1 MLKKRMTP
9 GQLHSRTATALAAV
23 ERALAEL
30 RRGGIVVLRDDDGAG
45 GLVIAA
51 ESCGPR
57 ALQRLHGLAQDAP
70 VLVTTR
76 RRAEA
81 IGMEI
86 PPHIAGGMGET
97 NKPITLDLPEGVPVD
112 VILRPHESAP
122 PDHQGGSSRHI
133 ALRSLSRPVV
143 SHAPR
148 IAQTAIELAKLARLL
163 PAVVLGPLSRDQGN
177 KRRAW
182 AREQDL
188 IYVDAADVLGYEE
201 TASRNLQQVAQAHV
215 PLEGAE
221 KARILAWRPSDG
233 GKEHLA
239 IVVGEIDP
247 TEPVLIRLHSECFT
261 GDLLGSLRCDCG
273 LQLRGAITEIA
284 KQGSG
289 VLLYLAQEG
298 RGIGLVNKLRAYEL
312 QDDGFDTIDANEQL
326 GFDADERIYAP
337 AATILARMGIKRV
350 RLMTNNPQKITQLER
365 YGIEVAER
373 VAHSFPANGHNE
385 NYLRTKAERAGHL
398 L

>member
-1 MLKKRMTP
+1 M
-9 GQLHSRTATALAAV
+9 
-23 ERALAEL
+23 AEL
-30 RRGGIVVLRDDDGAG
+30 RRGGVVMLRDEDGSC

-57 ALQRLHGLAQDAP
+57 ALQRLQGLAQDAP
-70 VLVTTR
+70 ALVTTR

-112 VILRPHESAP
+112 IILRPHESEGA
-122 PDHQGGSSRHI
+122 GRHV
-133 ALRSLSRPVV
+133 ALRHLSRPIV
-143 SHAPR
+143 SYAPR
-148 IAQTAIELAKLARLL
+148 IAETAIELAKLSRLL
-163 PAVVLGPLSRDQGN
+163 PAVVLGPLSRDPNN
-177 KRRAW
+177 KRRDW

-188 IYVDAADVLGYEE
+188 VYVEASAILNYEE
-201 TASRNLQQVAQAHV
+201 ISSRNLQQVAQAHV

-221 KARILAWRPSDG
+221 NARILAWRPTDG

-273 LQLRGAITEIA
+273 VQLRGAITQLNKA
-284 KQGSG
+284 GSG

-312 QDDGFDTIDANEQL
+312 QDEGFDTIDANEQL
-326 GFDADERIYAP
+326 GFDADERIYVP
-337 AATILARMGIKRV
+337 AATMLSRMGIKRV
-350 RLMTNNPQKITQLER
+350 RLMTNNPEKISQLER
-365 YGIEVAER
+365 HGIEVVER
-373 VAHSFPANGHNE
+373 VAHAFPANGHNE

>member
-1 MLKKRMTP
+1 M
-9 GQLHSRTATALAAV
+9 
-23 ERALAEL
+23 AEL
-30 RRGGIVVLRDDDGAG
+30 RRGGIVVLRDDDGQG
-45 GLVIAA
+45 GLALAA
-51 ESCGPR
+51 ECWGPS
-57 ALQRLHGLAQDAP
+57 ALQRLQGLAQGEP

-86 PPHIAGGMGET
+86 PPHIAGGMGEI

-112 VILRPHESAP
+112 IILRPHE
-122 PDHQGGSSRHI
+122 GGTGKGAGENGARHI
-133 ALRSLSRPVV
+133 ALRHLSRPIV

-148 IAQTAIELAKLARLL
+148 IAETAIELAKLARLL
-163 PAVVLGPLSRDQGN
+163 PALVLGPLSRDPGN
-177 KRRAW
+177 KRRQW
-182 AREQDL
+182 ARDQD
-188 IYVDAADVLGYEE
+188 IVYVDVADVLAYEE
-201 TASRNLQQVAQAHV
+201 SAAKNLQQVAQASV

-221 KARILAWRPSDG
+221 NTRILAWRPSDG

-273 LQLRGAITEIA
+273 VQLRGAIEMISR
-284 KQGSG
+284 QGSG

-312 QDDGFDTIDANEQL
+312 QDEGFDTIDANEQL

-337 AATILARMGIKRV
+337 AATMLTRMGIKRV
-350 RLMTNNPQKITQLER
+350 RLMTNNPEKIKQLAR

-385 NYLRTKAERAGHL
+385 NYLRTKAKRAGHL

>member
-1 MLKKRMTP
+1 
-9 GQLHSRTATALAAV
+9 
-23 ERALAEL
+23 
-30 RRGGIVVLRDDDGAG
+30 VVN
-45 GLVIAA
+45 
-51 ESCGPR
+51 
-57 ALQRLHGLAQDAP
+57 
-70 VLVTTR
+70 
-76 RRAEA
+76 RAE
-81 IGMEI
+81 
-86 PPHIAGGMGET
+86 
-97 NKPITLDLPEGVPVD
+97 
-112 VILRPHESAP
+112 
-122 PDHQGGSSRHI
+122 
-133 ALRSLSRPVV
+133 
-143 SHAPR
+143 R

-163 PAVVLGPLSRDQGN
+163 PAVVLGPLTGDPKN
-177 KRRAW
+177 KRRDW
-182 AREQDL
+182 ARDQDL
-188 IYVDAADVLGYEE
+188 IYVDAVDVLAYEE
-201 TASRNLQQVAQAHV
+201 NASRNLHQVAQAHV

-221 KARILAWRPSDG
+221 NARILAWRPSDG

-273 LQLRGAITEIA
+273 VQLRGAIAEIA
-284 KQGSG
+284 KRGSG

-312 QDDGFDTIDANEQL
+312 QDEGFDTIDANEQL

-337 AATILARMGIKRV
+337 AATMLARMGIKRV
-350 RLMTNNPQKITQLER
+350 RLMTNNPQKISQLER

>member
-1 MLKKRMTP
+1 MSP
-9 GQLHSRTATALAAV
+9 AEVQSRTAAALTAV

-30 RRGGIVVLRDDDGAG
+30 RRGGIVVLRDDDGAA
-45 GLVIAA
+45 GLAIAA
-51 ESCGPR
+51 ESCGPL
-57 ALQRLHGLAQDAP
+57 ALQRLQGLAQAAP

-86 PPHIAGGMGET
+86 PPHIAGGMGDT
-97 NKPITLDLPEGVPVD
+97 NKPITLDLPAGVPVD
-112 VILRPHESAP
+112 IILRPHEQG
-122 PDHQGGSSRHI
+122 PDATRHI
-133 ALRSLSRPVV
+133 ALRHFSRPVA

-148 IAQTAIELAKLARLL
+148 IAETAVELAKLARLL
-163 PAVVLGPLSRDQGN
+163 PAVVLGPLTRDTGDKRRDWARDQ
-177 KRRAW
+177 
-182 AREQDL
+182 DL
-188 IYVDAADVLGYEE
+188 LYVDAGDVLAYEE
-201 TASRNLQQVAQAHV
+201 TAARNLQQVAQANV

-221 KARILAWRPSDG
+221 NARILAWRPSDG

-247 TEPVLIRLHSECFT
+247 TESVLIRLHSECFT
-261 GDLLGSLRCDCG
+261 GDLLASLRCDCG
-273 LQLRGAITEIA
+273 VQLRGAIAQIA
-284 KQGSG
+284 KEGCG

-337 AATILARMGIKRV
+337 AATMLARMGIKRV
-350 RLMTNNPQKITQLER
+350 RLMTNNPQKIAQLAR
-365 YGIEVAER
+365 HGIEVVER

>member
-1 MLKKRMTP
+1 MIP
-9 GQLHSRTATALAAV
+9 GQVHSRTATALAAV
-23 ERALAEL
+23 ERAMAEL

-51 ESCGPR
+51 EACGTH
-57 ALQRLHGLAQDAP
+57 ALQRLQGLAQQAP

-86 PPHIAGGMGET
+86 PPHIAGGMGEH
-97 NKPITLDLPEGVPVD
+97 NKPITLDLPQGVPVD
-112 VILRPHESAP
+112 IILRPHESETA
-122 PDHQGGSSRHI
+122 GRHV
-133 ALRSLSRPVV
+133 ALRHLSRPVA
-143 SHAPR
+143 SHAPKV
-148 IAQTAIELAKLARLL
+148 AETAIELAKLARLL
-163 PAVVLGPLSRDQGN
+163 PAVVLGPLSRDPGN
-177 KRRAW
+177 KRRDW

-188 IYVDAADVLGYEE
+188 VYVETADVAAYEE
-201 TASRNLQQVAQAHV
+201 MAASNLQQVAQAHV

-221 KARILAWRPSDG
+221 NARILAWRPSDG

-247 TEPVLIRLHSECFT
+247 MEPVLIRLHSECFT

-273 LQLRGAITEIA
+273 VQLRGAIEQIA
-284 KQGSG
+284 KLGSG

-337 AATILARMGIKRV
+337 AATMLSRMGIKRV
-350 RLMTNNPQKITQLER
+350 RLMTNNPQKISQLER
-365 YGIEVAER
+365 FGIEVAER
-373 VAHSFPANGHNE
+373 VAHAFPANGHNE

>member
-1 MLKKRMTP
+1 MIP
-9 GQLHSRTATALAAV
+9 GQVHSRTATALAAV

-51 ESCGPR
+51 EACGPR
-57 ALQRLHGLAQDAP
+57 ALQRLQGLAQQAP

-97 NKPITLDLPEGVPVD
+97 NKPITLDLPEGVPAD
-112 VILRPHESAP
+112 VILQPHETEEA
-122 PDHQGGSSRHI
+122 GRHA
-133 ALRSLSRPVV
+133 ALRYLSRPIA
-143 SHAPR
+143 SHAPL
-148 IAQTAIELAKLARLL
+148 IAETAIELAKLARLL
-163 PAVVLGPLSRDQGN
+163 PAVVLGPLTGDPKN
-177 KRRAW
+177 KRRDW
-182 AREQDL
+182 ARDQDL
-188 IYVDAADVLGYEE
+188 IYVDTADVLAYEE
-201 TASRNLQQVAQAHV
+201 ISARNLQQVAQAHV

-221 KARILAWRPSDG
+221 NARILAWRPSDG
-233 GKEHLA
+233 GKGHLA
-239 IVVGEIDP
+239 IVVGDIDP

-273 LQLRGAITEIA
+273 VQLRGAIAEIA
-284 KQGSG
+284 KRGSG

-312 QDDGFDTIDANEQL
+312 QDEGFDTIDANEQL

-337 AATILARMGIKRV
+337 AATMLARMGIKRV
-350 RLMTNNPQKITQLER
+350 RLLTNNPQKISQLER

>member
-1 MLKKRMTP
+1 MIP
-9 GQLHSRTATALAAV
+9 AAVQNRTAAALAAV

-30 RRGGIVVLRDDDGAG
+30 RRGGIVVLRDEDGSG
-45 GLVIAA
+45 GLAIAA
-51 ESCGPR
+51 EACSSLG
-57 ALQRLHGLAQDAP
+57 LQRLQGLAQGAP

-97 NKPITLDLPEGVPVD
+97 NKPITLDLPAGVPVD
-112 VILRPHESAP
+112 IILRPHEAG
-122 PDHQGGSSRHI
+122 PDEGRHV
-133 ALRSLSRPVV
+133 ALRHLSRPIA

-148 IAQTAIELAKLARLL
+148 IAETAIELTKLARLL
-163 PAVVLGPLSRDQGN
+163 PAVVLGALSRDPGN
-177 KRRAW
+177 KRRDW
-182 AREQDL
+182 ARDL
-188 IYVDAADVLGYEE
+188 DLVYVDAADVLAYEQ
-201 TASRNLQQVAQAHV
+201 TAARNLQQVAQATV
-215 PLEGAE
+215 PLENAE
-221 KARILAWRPSDG
+221 NTRILAWRPSDG

-273 LQLRGAITEIA
+273 LQLRGAIAQLA

-289 VLLYLAQEG
+289 ILLYLAQEG

-337 AATILARMGIKRV
+337 AATMLTRMGIKRV
-350 RLMTNNPQKITQLER
+350 RLMTNNPEKIKQLAR
-365 YGIEVAER
+365 YGIEVVER

>member
-1 MLKKRMTP
+1 LP
-9 GQLHSRTATALAAV
+9 ASQVHPRTATALAAV

-30 RRGGIVVLRDDDGAG
+30 RRGGIVVLRDEDGAG
-45 GLVIAA
+45 GLVVAA
-51 ESCGPR
+51 EACGPL
-57 ALQRLHGLAQDAP
+57 ALQRLQGLAQDAP
-70 VLVTTR
+70 VLITTR

-112 VILRPHESAP
+112 VILRPHENAP
-122 PDHQGGSSRHI
+122 PDHQGGSSRPS
-133 ALRSLSRPVV
+133 ALPPLWRPFF
-143 SHAPR
+143 SHAPP

-177 KRRAW
+177 KRRDW

-201 TASRNLQQVAQAHV
+201 TASRNLHQVAQAHV
-215 PLEGAE
+215 ALEGAE
-221 KARILAWRPSDG
+221 NARILAWRPSDG

-247 TEPVLIRLHSECFT
+247 TEPVLIRPHPEGFT
-261 GDLLGSLRCDCG
+261 GDLLGALRCDGG

-337 AATILARMGIKRV
+337 AATMLARMGIKRV
-350 RLMTNNPQKITQLER
+350 RLMTNNPQKIAQLER
-365 YGIEVAER
+365 YGIEVTER

>member
-1 MLKKRMTP
+1 MTA
-9 GQLHSRTATALAAV
+9 GQVHSRTAAALAAV
-23 ERALAEL
+23 ERAVAEL
-30 RRGGIVVLRDDDGAG
+30 RRGGIVVLRDEQGHG
-45 GLVIAA
+45 GLAIAA
-51 ESCGPR
+51 EACGPR
-57 ALQRLHGLAQDAP
+57 ALQRLQGLAQGAP
-70 VLVTTR
+70 VIVTTR

-97 NKPITLDLPEGVPVD
+97 NKPITLDLPDGVPVD
-112 VILRPHESAP
+112 IILRPNEG
-122 PDHQGGSSRHI
+122 PDGGRHA
-133 ALRSLSRPVV
+133 ALSHLSRPIA
-143 SHAPR
+143 SHAPT
-148 IAQTAIELAKLARLL
+148 IAETSIELAKLSRLL
-163 PAVVLGPLSRDQGN
+163 PAIVLGPLSRDPGN
-177 KRRAW
+177 KRREW
-182 AREQDL
+182 ARENDL
-188 IYVDAADVLGYEE
+188 IYADAADVLDYEE

-221 KARILAWRPSDG
+221 NARILAWRPSDG

-247 TEPVLIRLHSECFT
+247 TEPVLVRLHSECFT

-273 LQLRGAITEIA
+273 LQLRGAIAEIA

-337 AATILARMGIKRV
+337 AATMLTRMGIKRV
-350 RLMTNNPQKITQLER
+350 RLLTNNPEKISQLGR
-365 YGIEVAER
+365 HGIEVTAR
-373 VAHSFPANGHNE
+373 VQHSFPSNGHNE

>member
-1 MLKKRMTP
+1 MIP
-9 GQLHSRTATALAAV
+9 GQVHSRTATALAAV

-51 ESCGPR
+51 EACGPR
-57 ALQRLHGLAQDAP
+57 ALQRLQGLAQQAP

-97 NKPITLDLPEGVPVD
+97 NKPITLDLPEGVPAD
-112 VILRPHESAP
+112 VILQPHETEEA
-122 PDHQGGSSRHI
+122 GRHA
-133 ALRSLSRPVV
+133 ALRYLSRPVA

-148 IAQTAIELAKLARLL
+148 IAETAIELAKLARLL
-163 PAVVLGPLSRDQGN
+163 PAVVLGPLTGDPKN
-177 KRRAW
+177 KRRDW
-182 AREQDL
+182 ARDQDL
-188 IYVDAADVLGYEE
+188 IYVDAVDVLAYEE
-201 TASRNLQQVAQAHV
+201 NSSRNLQQVAQANV

-221 KARILAWRPSDG
+221 NARILAWRPSDG

-273 LQLRGAITEIA
+273 VQLRGAIAEIA
-284 KQGSG
+284 KQGTG

-312 QDDGFDTIDANEQL
+312 QDEGFDTIDANEQL

-337 AATILARMGIKRV
+337 AATMLSRMGIKRV
-350 RLMTNNPQKITQLER
+350 RLMTNNPHKISQLER
-365 YGIEVAER
+365 YGVEVAER

-385 NYLRTKAERAGHL
+385 NYLRTKAERAGHML
-398 L
+398 

>member
-1 MLKKRMTP
+1 MIP
-9 GQLHSRTATALAAV
+9 GQIHSRTATALAAV

-51 ESCGPR
+51 EACAPR
-57 ALQRLHGLAQDAP
+57 ALQRLQGLAQAAP

-97 NKPITLDLPEGVPVD
+97 NKPITLDLPEGVPAD
-112 VILRPHESAP
+112 VILQPHETEEA
-122 PDHQGGSSRHI
+122 GRHA
-133 ALRSLSRPVV
+133 ALRYLSRPVA

-148 IAQTAIELAKLARLL
+148 IAETAIEIAKLARLL
-163 PAVVLGPLSRDQGN
+163 PAVVLGPLTGDPKN
-177 KRRAW
+177 KRRDW
-182 AREQDL
+182 ARDQDL
-188 IYVDAADVLGYEE
+188 VYVDVVDVLAYEE
-201 TASRNLQQVAQAHV
+201 NSSRNLQQVAQARV

-221 KARILAWRPSDG
+221 NARILAWRPSDG

-273 LQLRGAITEIA
+273 VQLRGSIAEIA

-298 RGIGLVNKLRAYEL
+298 RGIGLANKLRAYEL
-312 QDDGFDTIDANEQL
+312 QDEGFDTIDANEQL

-337 AATILARMGIKRV
+337 AATMLSRMGIKRV
-350 RLMTNNPQKITQLER
+350 RLMTNNPQKISQLER

-385 NYLRTKAERAGHL
+385 NYLRTKAERAGHML
-398 L
+398 

>member
-1 MLKKRMTP
+1 M
-9 GQLHSRTATALAAV
+9 AASSCCV
-23 ERALAEL
+23 AS
-30 RRGGIVVLRDDDGAG
+30 DGSG

-57 ALQRLHGLAQDAP
+57 ALQRLQGLAQEAP

-112 VILRPHESAP
+112 IILRPHESEQA
-122 PDHQGGSSRHI
+122 GRHI
-133 ALRSLSRPVV
+133 ALSHLSRPVA
-143 SHAPR
+143 SRAPQV
-148 IAQTAIELAKLARLL
+148 AEAAIELAKIARLL
-163 PAVVLGPLSRDQGN
+163 PAVVVGPLSRDPGN
-177 KRRAW
+177 KRRDW

-188 IYVDAADVLGYEE
+188 LYVEAAEIASYEE
-201 TASRNLQQVAQAHV
+201 TAARTLQQVAQAHV

-221 KARILAWRPSDG
+221 NARILAWRPSDG
-233 GKEHLA
+233 GNEHLA

-261 GDLLGSLRCDCG
+261 GDLLGSPALR
-273 LQLRGAITEIA
+273 LRRPAA
-284 KQGSG
+284 RRDRSRSPSWARG

-337 AATILARMGIKRV
+337 AATM
-350 RLMTNNPQKITQLER
+350 
-365 YGIEVAER
+365 
-373 VAHSFPANGHNE
+373 
-385 NYLRTKAERAGHL
+385 LRAWASSACGC
-398 L
+398 

>member
-1 MLKKRMTP
+1 MIP
-9 GQLHSRTATALAAV
+9 GQVHSRTATALAAV
-23 ERALAEL
+23 ERAMAEL
-30 RRGGIVVLRDDDGAG
+30 RRGGIVVLRDDDGGG

-51 ESCGPR
+51 EACGPR
-57 ALQRLHGLAQDAP
+57 ALQRLQGLAQQAP

-97 NKPITLDLPEGVPVD
+97 NKPITLDLPEGVPAD
-112 VILRPHESAP
+112 VILQPHETEQA
-122 PDHQGGSSRHI
+122 GRHA
-133 ALRSLSRPVV
+133 ALRYLSRPVA

-148 IAQTAIELAKLARLL
+148 IAETAIELAKLARLL
-163 PAVVLGPLSRDQGN
+163 PAVVLGPLTSDPNN
-177 KRRAW
+177 KRRDW
-182 AREQDL
+182 ARDQDL
-188 IYVDAADVLGYEE
+188 VYVDAADVRAYEE
-201 TASRNLQQVAQAHV
+201 ISARNLQQVAQAHV

-221 KARILAWRPSDG
+221 NARILAWRPSDG

-273 LQLRGAITEIA
+273 VQLRGAIAEIA
-284 KQGSG
+284 KRGSG

-337 AATILARMGIKRV
+337 AATMLARMGIKRV
-350 RLMTNNPQKITQLER
+350 RLLTNNPQKISQLER